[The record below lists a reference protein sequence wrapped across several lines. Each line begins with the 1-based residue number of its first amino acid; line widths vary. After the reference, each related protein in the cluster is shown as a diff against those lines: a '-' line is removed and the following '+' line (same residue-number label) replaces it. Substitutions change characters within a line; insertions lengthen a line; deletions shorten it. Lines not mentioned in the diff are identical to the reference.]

1 MVSCPTIRD
10 SGISCL
16 VLDYIDTTKLNVY
29 MDIHPLKITSDVICS
44 EGEDIAFLMA
54 SSLMPWLMIAGDFMA
69 SADWVPA
76 LVSSRIE
83 GDFVT
88 STAVASLPPFNIAEG
103 D

>member
-1 MVSCPTIRD
+1 M
-10 SGISCL
+10 
-16 VLDYIDTTKLNVY
+16 
-29 MDIHPLKITSDVICS
+29 
-44 EGEDIAFLMA
+44 AFLMA

-76 LVSSRIE
+76 LVSNRIE

-103 D
+103 DLKTFPNSFESFNNLMMEGDSSGFVT